1 MEIICQGSHCV
12 YRCRRK
18 VPRKLGRRVLSA
30 SHYIYKVGE
39 RSLVGRLGMF
49 DRRKKRSEFFGRV
62 FVLVLVK
69 SIRVPFG
76 GDLRDGLWGWS
87 GGMRNVPC

>member
-1 MEIICQGSHCV
+1 MS
-12 YRCRRK
+12 
-18 VPRKLGRRVLSA
+18 
-30 SHYIYKVGE
+30 GE

-69 SIRVPFG
+69 FIRVPFG

>member
-1 MEIICQGSHCV
+1 M
-12 YRCRRK
+12 
-18 VPRKLGRRVLSA
+18 PRKLGRRVLPT
-30 SHYIYKVGE
+30 SHYIYKCLV
-39 RSLVGRLGMF
+39 RSLVARLGMF

-87 GGMRNVPC
+87 GGMRNAPC

>member
-1 MEIICQGSHCV
+1 MYIGVGGRCQESLGEGSCLRLII
-12 YRCRRK
+12 
-18 VPRKLGRRVLSA
+18 
-30 SHYIYKVGE
+30 YISVGG
-39 RSLVGRLGMF
+39 RSLAGHLGIF
-49 DRRKKRSEFFGRV
+49 GGRKKRSEFFGRV

-87 GGMRNVPC
+87 GGMRNAPY

>member
-1 MEIICQGSHCV
+1 M
-12 YRCRRK
+12 
-18 VPRKLGRRVLSA
+18 
-30 SHYIYKVGE
+30 

>member
-18 VPRKLGRRVLSA
+18 VPRKLGRRVLPT
-30 SHYIYKVGE
+30 SHYIYKCRV

>member
-12 YRCRRK
+12 YRRRRK
-18 VPRKLGRRVLSA
+18 VPRKLGRRVLPT
-30 SHYIYKVGE
+30 SHYIYMCRVG
-39 RSLVGRLGMF
+39 SLVGRLGMF
-49 DRRKKRSEFFGRV
+49 DRRKKRSEFFCRV

-69 SIRVPFG
+69 SIRMPFG

-87 GGMRNVPC
+87 GGMRNAPC